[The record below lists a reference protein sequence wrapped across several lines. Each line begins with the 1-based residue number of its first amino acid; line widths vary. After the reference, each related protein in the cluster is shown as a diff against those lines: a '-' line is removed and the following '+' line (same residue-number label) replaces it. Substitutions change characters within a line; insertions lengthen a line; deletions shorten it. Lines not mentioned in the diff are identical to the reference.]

1 MWKRRVSPSPART
14 HRRPRVLE
22 TRRAG
27 ARSYCSSSNTA
38 AAVPRT
44 RCPRP
49 MRTPPLER
57 AGARLRIIAERL
69 VRRCA
74 HRSLPAPPATVSQ
87 GRACPGSGRSHVRG
101 AKSSPGCVH
110 VSYRVAEV
118 VRRSRSPK
126 KLRACPRKHA
136 RGERGLAQ
144 SGRPRRAKRPRGSN
158 HGGKTVRSTPAY
170 EGIRKGVAVVGPRSM
185 KGASGRGSHLLF
197 TRGWG
202 KRSRP
207 DFVTSSRKRRARS
220 VLAKSR
226 ACEGG

>member
-87 GRACPGSGRSHVRG
+87 GRACPGSGRSTRARFG
-101 AKSSPGCVH
+101 ELGGCVH

-118 VRRSRSPK
+118 VRRSRSPE
-126 KLRACPRKHA
+126 KLLACSHTS
-136 RGERGLAQ
+136 GERGLAQ
-144 SGRPRRAKRPRGSN
+144 SGRPRRAKRPRVSN
-158 HGGKTVRSTPAY
+158 HGGKTVRSTPTC
-170 EGIRKGVAVVGPRSM
+170 EGIRKDVAVAGHRSM
-185 KGASGRGSHLLF
+185 EGASGRRSPSLF
-197 TRGWG
+197 TRDRR

-207 DFVTSSRKRRARS
+207 SFVGVLAKARARS

-226 ACEGG
+226 ACEVG